1 VENQDLVWTSCM
13 ACSLTKFIWIFLVY
27 CEKEKE
33 SEDEACVARREARL
47 AHRIILDLVVDV

>member
-1 VENQDLVWTSCM
+1 M